1 MRWCP
6 EPNLPDQ
13 SAGPRSVQPPVTP
26 LIIGMSAQ
34 EANPLP
40 DYEVLPLAGMPE
52 LELDMQL
59 DGSWMADSQHLAGD
73 DTFWTLPTPFVI

>member
-1 MRWCP
+1 MLDGRCV
-6 EPNLPDQ
+6 
-13 SAGPRSVQPPVTP
+13 ATRTRACVGM
-26 LIIGMSAQ
+26 LIAKLTNFVSSAQ

-59 DGSWMADSQHLAGD
+59 DGSWWAGGQPFAGGS
-73 DTFWTLPTPFVI
+73 TFWTLPTPFAI